1 MLNQG
6 YSNELSKTEMLEKNT
21 TSEYENYDS
30 KKNYSEEVNY
40 KMMKVS
46 NSKNIGMS
54 QFHAFSKIF
63 EDDIDDEENDS
74 SKCSTAVSNIVPSS
88 AKSDKIIIDGI
99 KSPDVRFK
107 AQIAE
112 FNKLAMDFS
121 PFTDSESDLESDE
134 EENID
139 FNKIL
144 NYRKNNT
151 KICLTFE
158 KDFDEKLKFYRMFDV
173 KAPGIKN
180 PNFIQQ

>member
-21 TSEYENYDS
+21 TSEYEIHDC

-40 KMMKVS
+40 NMKKVS

-54 QFHAFSKIF
+54 QFHAFSKIV
-63 EDDIDDEENDS
+63 DDNDDEENDS
-74 SKCSTAVSNIVPSS
+74 SKCSTAASNIVPSS
-88 AKSDKIIIDGI
+88 GKSDKIIIDGI

-134 EENID
+134 EENIE

-151 KICLTFE
+151 KIGKTFIE
-158 KDFDEKLKFYRMFDV
+158 DIDEKLKVYHMFDV

-180 PNFIQQ
+180 PNFVQQ